1 MTRKIRY
8 VRTLFAL
15 LAWAL
20 YLPEAKAYLPEA
32 KTPLPEAKAAAST
45 TERPMA
51 DKVSCA
57 LNAAEAFEG
66 NDSAYHLSEAVVNA
80 KLKHR
85 EIMVPQ
91 TLSGEALKR
100 MSNLNVADAL
110 RYFSGL
116 QLKDYGGIGGI
127 KTVNIRSMGTH
138 HLGIAYDGIALGNA
152 QNGQIDLGQFSLD
165 NVEEISLYNGQRS
178 AALQT
183 ASDFSNAGT
192 VYIRTRQPQ
201 FSANKPWHLKLKA
214 QGGSSDTWRLNAL
227 WEQRLSPLLSHSLS
241 VGGLISSGRYK
252 FRYRKKTPSGA
263 VAYDTTAV
271 RHNGDIRAVRA
282 EENLYGRLTAG
293 LWQMKAYT
301 YHSERGIPGAIVS
314 NVWRRGERQ
323 WDHNSFLQGNLRKD
337 FGERFSSRLTAKY
350 AYYQTRYVNNDET
363 QIHVDNTYRQQELF
377 ASWANAYEILPQW
390 WTLSLSYDFRWNRL
404 DANLTD
410 FARPRR
416 LTHALALASSVNAG
430 GLKAQASV
438 VAQDINDRVEIGTA
452 GHLRPSLS
460 PAIVLSYVSFP
471 DAWLTLRA
479 FCKRSFRMPTFN
491 DLYYADMGSSALK
504 PERALQYDAG
514 VTFETPKSR
523 LPKRCH
529 WRLQTDAYYNSV
541 GDKIVAYPKGQQFRW
556 TMLNLGRVHIKGIE
570 ALGELTLM
578 PSRNCSF
585 TARLQY
591 TYQDARDVTNPN
603 NSFHRHQIPYIPWH
617 SGTAVLAATWKAW
630 SLNYSFIYTGER
642 YSQQENIRVNH
653 LEPWYTHDLS
663 LSYQAQRWQARLD
676 VNNLLAQDYDVI
688 VNYPMPKRHF
698 MLTLEYDL

>member
-1 MTRKIRY
+1 MTRKFRY

-20 YLPEAKAYLPEA
+20 YLSEAKAYLPET
-32 KTPLPEAKAAAST
+32 KTPLPEAKASAPTA
-45 TERPMA
+45 ERPMA

-66 NDSAYHLSEAVVNA
+66 NDSAYHLSAAVVNA

-165 NVEEISLYNGQRS
+165 NVAEISLYNGQRS

-214 QGGSSDTWRLNAL
+214 QSGSSDTWRLNAL

-271 RHNGDIRAVRA
+271 RHNGDIWAVRA

-363 QIHVDNTYRQQELF
+363 NSCGQH
-377 ASWANAYEILPQW
+377 
-390 WTLSLSYDFRWNRL
+390 LS
-404 DANLTD
+404 A
-410 FARPRR
+410 AG
-416 LTHALALASSVNAG
+416 ALC
-430 GLKAQASV
+430 
-438 VAQDINDRVEIGTA
+438 
-452 GHLRPSLS
+452 
-460 PAIVLSYVSFP
+460 F
-471 DAWLTLRA
+471 
-479 FCKRSFRMPTFN
+479 
-491 DLYYADMGSSALK
+491 
-504 PERALQYDAG
+504 
-514 VTFETPKSR
+514 
-523 LPKRCH
+523 
-529 WRLQTDAYYNSV
+529 
-541 GDKIVAYPKGQQFRW
+541 
-556 TMLNLGRVHIKGIE
+556 LG
-570 ALGELTLM
+570 
-578 PSRNCSF
+578 
-585 TARLQY
+585 
-591 TYQDARDVTNPN
+591 
-603 NSFHRHQIPYIPWH
+603 
-617 SGTAVLAATWKAW
+617 
-630 SLNYSFIYTGER
+630 
-642 YSQQENIRVNH
+642 
-653 LEPWYTHDLS
+653 
-663 LSYQAQRWQARLD
+663 
-676 VNNLLAQDYDVI
+676 
-688 VNYPMPKRHF
+688 
-698 MLTLEYDL
+698 